1 MSRQPSHPWKD
12 NLYDNGFKLNGR
24 TNSGVLF
31 NFKIEYSFKELK
43 HSIGAFCYRFW
54 IMGMRKTRRSEGD
67 RYIHRE
73 PQELK
78 HKISIKMF
86 AYHLYIQIAII
97 AQGLCQY
104 LSLYHSD
111 EVWRYFVDISNRAG
125 AQTNG

>member
-1 MSRQPSHPWKD
+1 
-12 NLYDNGFKLNGR
+12 
-24 TNSGVLF
+24 
-31 NFKIEYSFKELK
+31 
-43 HSIGAFCYRFW
+43 
-54 IMGMRKTRRSEGD
+54 MGMRKTRRSEGD

-111 EVWRYFVDISNRAG
+111 EVRRCHRTWLRTIRPGISASVQVTQRALKNMLQDFRQVLPAEQHWQKFAKKLWG
-125 AQTNG
+125 TGPPNEKNVA